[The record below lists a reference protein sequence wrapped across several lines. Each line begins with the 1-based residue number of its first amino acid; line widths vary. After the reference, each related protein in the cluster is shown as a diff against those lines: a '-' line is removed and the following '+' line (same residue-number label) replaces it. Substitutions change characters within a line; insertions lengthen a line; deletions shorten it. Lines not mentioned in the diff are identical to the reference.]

1 MLAFPEM
8 RHKAI
13 AQDLSR
19 LKPACNWEGLP
30 KVLSHRMPI
39 LLQGCKC
46 ISNASLPRDAPQGHC
61 TGPVVA
67 EACTQV
73 GSLEGLLT
81 GSSEA
86 KDRGA
91 AVRTPVQTP
100 ENVARSEKT
109 AALREEAKV
118 CLKQYCAHQ
127 SVCYVNY
134 VSQEG
139 QQQPCCTIDKDDAV
153 SKRTGRAAL

>member
-1 MLAFPEM
+1 M

-13 AQDLSR
+13 AQDLSW
-19 LKPACNWEGLP
+19 LKPARKWEA
-30 KVLSHRMPI
+30 V
-39 LLQGCKC
+39 
-46 ISNASLPRDAPQGHC
+46 
-61 TGPVVA
+61 
-67 EACTQV
+67 
-73 GSLEGLLT
+73 LEGLLT